1 MSKAWGRGSTRRWRT
16 IRAAVLEHNL
26 ATNGG
31 RCTLQIPR
39 VCTGRADTVHHR
51 HGRALTGDDPQY
63 LDASCTACNLHIGDP
78 QTHRADCRLCTQRPA
93 NTLDPEP
100 RPATRW

>member
-1 MSKAWGRGSTRRWRT
+1 MSKAWGKGSTRRWRR
-16 IRAAVLEHNL
+16 IRAAVLADNL

-39 VCTGRADTVHHR
+39 VCTRRADTVHHR
-51 HGRALTGDDPQY
+51 LGKAITGDDPAY

-78 QTHRADCRLCTQRPA
+78 QTHNPRCQLCAQRPA
-93 NTLDPEP
+93 NVHDPEP

>member
-1 MSKAWGRGSTRRWRT
+1 MSKGWKGGSTRRWRT
-16 IRAAVLEHNL
+16 IRAAVLEQNL

-31 RCTLQIPR
+31 RCTLQIPGI
-39 VCTGRADTVHHR
+39 CAGRADTVHHR
-51 HGRALTGDDPQY
+51 HGRAITGDDPEH
-63 LDASCTACNLHIGDP
+63 LDATCTPCNLHIGDP
-78 QTHRADCRLCTQRPA
+78 RAHNPACPRCAERPA